1 MRKITKIEY
10 QKKNKDR
17 VSIYLDDNYAFG
29 IDLNIMIKYSLAKN
43 MELEDDFI
51 SEILKAEE
59 EISAYNYAISVLS
72 RNSKSEKQMML
83 KMQDKGYDQQFIE
96 SAIVKLK
103 QQKYID
109 DEAYSEAFINN
120 KINIS
125 KDGKRKIKEALYNKG
140 IDKQIID
147 EKLQEITGEDEIKRA
162 CLLGEKKLLAI
173 KEEDIRKKRIKL
185 ANYLISKG
193 FEYGTVKKAVTKLFD
208 KNDLND
214 FEGFDDFEY

>member
-1 MRKITKIEY
+1 MKKITKIEY

-51 SEILKAEE
+51 NEILKSDEE
-59 EISAYNYAISVLS
+59 MNAYNYAISVLS
-72 RNSKSEKQMML
+72 RNSKSEKQL
-83 KMQDKGYDQQFIE
+83 MQKIKDKGYEEQFIE
-96 SAIVKLK
+96 NVIVKLK

-147 EKLQEITGEDEIKRA
+147 EKLQEITDDDEIERA
-162 CLLGEKKLLAI
+162 CLLGAKKLRTI
-173 KEEDIRKKRIKL
+173 KEEDIRKRRMKL

-193 FEYGTVKKAVTKLFD
+193 FEYSTVKKVISKLFD
-208 KNDLND
+208 KND
-214 FEGFDDFEY
+214 FDEFGDFEY

>member
-1 MRKITKIEY
+1 MKKITKIEY

-59 EISAYNYAISVLS
+59 EINAYNYAISVLS
-72 RNSKSEKQMML
+72 RNSKSEKQMIL

-96 SAIVKLK
+96 NAIVKLK

-120 KINIS
+120 KINIT
-125 KDGKRKIKEALYNKG
+125 KDGKRKIKEALYYKG

-147 EKLQEITGEDEIKRA
+147 EKLQEVTDDDEIKRA
-162 CLLGEKKLLAI
+162 CLLGTKKLRTI

-193 FEYGTVKKAVTKLFD
+193 FEYSTVKKAISKLFD
-208 KNDLND
+208 KNDLD
-214 FEGFDDFEY
+214 EFDDFEY